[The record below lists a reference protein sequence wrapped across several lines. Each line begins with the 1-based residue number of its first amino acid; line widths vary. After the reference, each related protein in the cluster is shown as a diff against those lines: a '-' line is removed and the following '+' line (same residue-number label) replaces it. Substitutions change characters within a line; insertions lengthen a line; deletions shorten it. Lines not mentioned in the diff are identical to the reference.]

1 MVKCHTASQF
11 PQLVSM
17 KRGRILLF
25 RHLTVFLLHAFMP
38 GWQHCCE
45 DAWPWSY
52 VAVLQSIRGAEDRVQ
67 LVSMFLLIS
76 HLLHRVD
83 WSIGACGQLA
93 HWHLCS
99 RKVNHI
105 ATGSSDRIKKKISM
119 IWIKGMTNFM
129 VMAVNLVHH
138 NQPDDLLWSLMEL
151 AASDWCS
158 LQPYRVHKAMND
170 DRIR

>member
-25 RHLTVFLLHAFMP
+25 HHLTVFLLHAFMP

-105 ATGSSDRIKKKISM
+105 ATGSSDRIKKKSQWSELKAWQI
-119 IWIKGMTNFM
+119 
-129 VMAVNLVHH
+129 
-138 NQPDDLLWSLMEL
+138 LWSWQLILFITINPMTFYE
-151 AASDWCS
+151 ASW
-158 LQPYRVHKAMND
+158 N
-170 DRIR
+170 